1 MLVPDHLLK
10 GPFAHTY
17 SIVARDERTGEIG
30 AGVQSHWFSVG
41 TVVPW
46 ALAGVGAV
54 VTQSFTN
61 PAFGP
66 QGLDMLSGGASP
78 QESVERMTQ
87 ADDGRDFRQLA
98 VIDVEGRT
106 FAFTGKRCVAEAGH
120 LSGKNCSVQAN
131 MMLNDTVWGAMAE
144 AFEGS
149 EGPLAER
156 ILLSLEAGESAGGD
170 ARGRQSAAIV
180 TVKAKGTGEVWKD
193 RTVDL
198 RVDDH
203 REPLKEMRRLL
214 QVHRAYE
221 RMNDGDEAMEK
232 GDMVEALRSYSEAEA
247 LFPQNEEM
255 VFWHAVALANNE
267 RLDESLPLFRKVFAR
282 NANWRVMLPRLVPCG
297 MLKID
302 PGQVRKVL
310 GQ

>member
-1 MLVPDHLLK
+1 
-10 GPFAHTY
+10 
-17 SIVARDERTGEIG
+17 
-30 AGVQSHWFSVG
+30 
-41 TVVPW
+41 
-46 ALAGVGAV
+46 
-54 VTQSFTN
+54 
-61 PAFGP
+61 
-66 QGLDMLSGGASP
+66 
-78 QESVERMTQ
+78 
-87 ADDGRDFRQLA
+87 
-98 VIDVEGRT
+98 
-106 FAFTGKRCVAEAGH
+106 
-120 LSGKNCSVQAN
+120 
-131 MMLNDTVWGAMAE
+131 
-144 AFEGS
+144 
-149 EGPLAER
+149 
-156 ILLSLEAGESAGGD
+156 
-170 ARGRQSAAIV
+170 V

-232 GDMVEALRSYSEAEA
+232 GDMVQALRSYSEAET

-255 VFWHAVALANNE
+255 VFWHAVALANNG